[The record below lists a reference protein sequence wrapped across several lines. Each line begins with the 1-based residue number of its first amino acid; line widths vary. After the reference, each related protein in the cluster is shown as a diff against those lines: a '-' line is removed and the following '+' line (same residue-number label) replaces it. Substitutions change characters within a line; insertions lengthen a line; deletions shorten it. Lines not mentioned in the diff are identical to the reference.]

1 MKTCPTC
8 KVTFKSSET
17 ACHYCGK
24 QLESLFPSDAAACSS
39 SSTPESNEAWDAVS
53 RTPDGMH
60 DSRVPIS
67 AYAYA
72 MSDHSKKMERER
84 DAAIAVLMV
93 IEERYID
100 GCDTYEDW
108 KFMGDTA
115 RAFLS
120 ENVDVELPPNG

>member
-1 MKTCPTC
+1 MTDRTSAPCSP
-8 KVTFKSSET
+8 SSV
-17 ACHYCGK
+17 
-24 QLESLFPSDAAACSS
+24 
-39 SSTPESNEAWDAVS
+39 TPETSKAWDDVS
-53 RTPDGMH
+53 RTPNGMY

-67 AYAYA
+67 AFAYA
-72 MSDHSKKMERER
+72 MSAHSKKMERER
-84 DAAIAVLMV
+84 DAALAVISA

-120 ENVDVELPPNG
+120 ENAKCAGTDASAPRS

>member
-1 MKTCPTC
+1 MKSNSNDIEGR
-8 KVTFKSSET
+8 SS
-17 ACHYCGK
+17 A
-24 QLESLFPSDAAACSS
+24 PCSR
-39 SSTPESNEAWDAVS
+39 SSTPESSEAWDAVS
-53 RTPDGMH
+53 RTLDGMY

-84 DAAIAVLMV
+84 DAAIAALMA

-120 ENVDVELPPNG
+120 ENTKDHQREASGESDCS